1 MDTIRRAVLQDIT
14 HSLLRFV
21 AGLLFWFHGAQKLF
35 GWFSDRPAMGLQGLM
50 GVAGVLEFFG
60 GLLIAF
66 GLFTRPVAFL
76 LSGEMAVAYF
86 MAHQPNGAWPI
97 LNRGEVPVLF
107 CFIFLFLAAN
117 GPGGHSLD
125 AVLRRS
131 RRASPAG
138 ELDRAGGALA

>member
-1 MDTIRRAVLQDIT
+1 MIRSDTLQDLT
-14 HSLLRFV
+14 HSLLRVV

-35 GWFSDRPAMGLQGLM
+35 GWFSDRPPVSLHGLM

-76 LSGEMAVAYF
+76 LAGEMAFAYF
-86 MAHQPNGAWPI
+86 MGHQPRGLWPI
-97 LNRGEVPVLF
+97 QNSGEPPVMF

-117 GPGGHSLD
+117 GPGSYSLD
-125 AVLRRS
+125 ALMRRS
-131 RRASPAG
+131 RGVAPSG
-138 ELDRAGGALA
+138 ELRRV